1 MPRDCRKHCGLV
13 PRICLLTA
21 GEPAGENQILGKA
34 SSLSTAKELLLSLE
48 ENCMTKDQLRKLVLE
63 YGDAII
69 TYRSLNSNKLKYN
82 VCTLDF
88 DTPYIKAKKNKSK
101 ECVDTLLLFCWDTDT
116 YRLIR
121 PSNIEG
127 VSSVV
132 PLSRALRNRDEY

>member
-1 MPRDCRKHCGLV
+1 
-13 PRICLLTA
+13 
-21 GEPAGENQILGKA
+21 
-34 SSLSTAKELLLSLE
+34 
-48 ENCMTKDQLRKLVLE
+48 MTKEELRKLVLE

-88 DTPYIKAKKNKSK
+88 TTPYIMAKKNKSK
-101 ECVDTLLLFCWDTDT
+101 ESADTLLLFCWDTDT

-121 PSNIEG
+121 PVNVAG

-132 PLSRALRNRDEY
+132 PLSKALRNKDEY